1 MNLVKKNF
9 RRPWTPEE
17 DNQLGEMAAAGKS
30 VTLIALRLKRTEMAV
45 RGRMRILRIPVRK
58 QPRRV
63 ASHDRTWLRLEPEQR
78 QPKPTD
84 HEQRSCRSSEYY
96 KRNGSLDYLGAH
108 WLTLA
113 VSRCEFEFEIVS
125 VNGLR
130 LLNAQHSL
138 RNTESLC

>member
-84 HEQRSCRSSEYY
+84 HEQRSCRSGECY
-96 KRNGSLDYLGAH
+96 KGNGSFDYGRAH
-108 WLTLA
+108 ILTLGFREPPA
-113 VSRCEFEFEIVS
+113 ER
-125 VNGLR
+125 
-130 LLNAQHSL
+130 
-138 RNTESLC
+138 